1 MNLRDAGN
9 LRAFFLILYLF
20 FSLLFTA
27 AFLIA
32 GHLSRISI
40 DSSLK
45 DSEWTARLLS
55 SLRYALADARLA
67 AETGMAE
74 SYSSPDR
81 REERA
86 NALLRTALS
95 LKSAVER
102 MKPVAYGRSSEFR
115 QAVLQLEKTA
125 DRIRENG
132 LASSVFEFFAEAE
145 RQVVFLEAR
154 QGESMVRLAARL
166 QRSYWIL
173 AAVLFL
179 FFLFSFFFVFGS
191 FVLQERALRSS
202 LQSLSGGTREFRNG
216 NMEYRF
222 RDITPDEIGQVKYD
236 FNIMAH
242 RISAQSKSLQS
253 ANLELRNQ
261 AEKLI
266 AAHQHKD
273 RFLSNMSHELRTPL
287 SAIIGFSELL
297 SDRAEKLSPEKIR
310 SHAGRIQSAAEHL
323 FGLIV
328 SLLDLAKSG
337 AGVLKPVF
345 SDFDMAA
352 AVRESAALLIP
363 QAEKKSL
370 TVHLDL
376 PDSLMV
382 HADQR
387 MIKQIFLN
395 LFGNAVKYTPSG
407 SVTVSLT
414 EENGAAVLAVADT
427 GIGIPE
433 SEHRNLFTDFYRVDN
448 GPGFL
453 ADGVGIGLALSRRL
467 AVLHG
472 GEITFESK
480 EGSGSTF
487 YFRCPCLLSCK

>member
-1 MNLRDAGN
+1 MKLRDAGN
-9 LRAFFLILYLF
+9 LRAFFLILYLL

-27 AFLIA
+27 LFLVA
-32 GHLSRISI
+32 GRSFRISI
-40 DSSLK
+40 ADALDKNERTS
-45 DSEWTARLLS
+45 ALLAA
-55 SLRYALADARLA
+55 LRSALADARLA
-67 AETGMAE
+67 AETQFAGVLSASE
-74 SYSSPDR
+74 PSETPTPLVRASLRLREAADR
-81 REERA
+81 
-86 NALLRTALS
+86 LS
-95 LKSAVER
+95 
-102 MKPVAYGRSSEFR
+102 PVAYGRTADFR
-115 QAVLQLEKTA
+115 QALRTVARAADQIHREKTA
-125 DRIRENG
+125 SE
-132 LASSVFEFFAEAE
+132 VFALFAESEKQLA
-145 RQVVFLEAR
+145 FLEAR
-154 QGESMVRLAARL
+154 QGEETVRLAGRL
-166 QRSYWIL
+166 QRSYWLL

-179 FFLFSFFFVFGS
+179 FFLFSFLFVFAA
-191 FVLQERALRSS
+191 FVLLGRVLKAS

-222 RDITPDEIGQVKYD
+222 RDITPDEIGQAKYD

-242 RISAQSKSLQS
+242 RISAQSRSLQA
-253 ANLELRNQ
+253 ANEELRSQ

-297 SDRAEKLSPEKIR
+297 SARAEKLTPEKIR
-310 SHAGRIQSAAEHL
+310 SHAARIQTAAEHL

-345 SDFDMAA
+345 ADFDMAA
-352 AVRESAALLIP
+352 AVREAAAFLIP

-370 TVHLDL
+370 TVRLEL

-395 LFGNAVKYTPSG
+395 LFGNAIKYTPAG
-407 SVTVSLT
+407 SVTVTLKAGDGSVL
-414 EENGAAVLAVADT
+414 LAVADT

-433 SEHRNLFTDFYRVDN
+433 SEHKNLFTDFYRVDN

-467 AVLHG
+467 AALHR
-472 GEITFESK
+472 GEITFTSEK
-480 EGSGSTF
+480 GKGSTF
-487 YFRCPCLLSCK
+487 YFRMPCLQE

>member
-9 LRAFFLILYLF
+9 LRAFFLILYLL

-27 AFLIA
+27 AFLTA
-32 GHLSRISI
+32 GHLSRVSI

-45 DSEWTARLLS
+45 ETEWTGRLIS
-55 SLRYALADARLA
+55 SLRYALADARAA
-67 AETGMAE
+67 AE
-74 SYSSPDR
+74 
-81 REERA
+81 RA
-86 NALLRTALS
+86 VSDPGDAHADELLRTS
-95 LKSAVER
+95 LFLRSAAER
-102 MKPVAYGRSSEFR
+102 MEPVAYGRSPEFR
-115 QAVLQLEKTA
+115 QAVRHLEKA
-125 DRIRENG
+125 AERIRETG
-132 LASSVFEFFAEAE
+132 PSAAVFGHFSEAE
-145 RQVVFLEAR
+145 RQVSFLEAR
-154 QGESMVRLAARL
+154 QGESMARLAARL

-179 FFLFSFFFVFGS
+179 FFLFSFLFVFGS
-191 FVLQERALRSS
+191 FAVLGRVLRSS

-216 NMEYRF
+216 NMGYRF
-222 RDITPDEIGQVKYD
+222 RDVTPDEIGQVKYD

-242 RISAQSKSLQS
+242 RISAQEKSLRS
-253 ANLELRNQ
+253 ANLELRDQ

-297 SDRAEKLSPEKIR
+297 SDRAEKLTPEKIR

-345 SDFDMAA
+345 ADFDMVS

-370 TVHLDL
+370 AVHLEL
-376 PDSLMV
+376 PDSLMI

-407 SVTVSLT
+407 SVTVTLT
-414 EENGAAVLAVADT
+414 EEDGAAVLAVKDT

-433 SEHRNLFTDFYRVDN
+433 SEHKNLFTDFYRVDN

-467 AVLHG
+467 AALHG

-480 EGSGSTF
+480 EGQGSTF
-487 YFRCPCLLSCK
+487 YFRCPCPVSCK